1 MSLPASLH
9 ISNKAYSK
17 ILLHSAKYSM
27 DPVYGVLLGTRDK
40 EGSSATA
47 VVVTDAVPMFHSH
60 WIMSPPLQF
69 GMEQIEIYAKQTGLS
84 IVGSY
89 YGNELN
95 SESAVLPSVDGAA
108 SQIDTHLDGGSLDV
122 SRIKKQTFSLVPLA
136 RQAGAWK
143 QLKGTPV
150 TNNEDCHSNA
160 MGLVK
165 SNLYEKLYDLENHL
179 EDISLD
185 WLSNNALSI

>member
-69 GMEQIEIYAKQTGLS
+69 GMEQC
-84 IVGSY
+84 
-89 YGNELN
+89 
-95 SESAVLPSVDGAA
+95 DGAA
-108 SQIDTHLDGGSLDV
+108 SQIDTHLDGGSVLLQLDV